1 MDLRE
6 IASAYQSVYLNEEVE
21 EDVSQI
27 IFEDLSQEEVDD
39 FVGEII
45 DEFLEEGFSAEDIE
59 EAFDEYIDEQCSILT
74 EARRAKRQPGK
85 DGKPQQGSFI
95 TRQREKLK
103 QQQAAKKDKV
113 ESDKAGALARSKAG
127 ALMKPVKVAKK
138 KGGALAKSAS
148 GAITKAVEKV
158 KVKVHDKDTKSLPAG
173 SPGAGR
179 KETATSGG
187 IKSKGGA
194 MGSEG
199 KKGTA
204 LPAPKKGGAIVKR
217 NETIGAKTT
226 PKQQAAAKAK
236 ETVKTGVGYALKKR
250 DMKRGNR
257 RTVLDPKKKTTVDKL
272 KDKASSVRV
281 DVTNAAKGLKRKAG
295 KALGKLA
302 SKLSEEGGQLD
313 SFDTVVA
320 YLIDEEIASDFDEAT
335 KKMAKL
341 SEATV
346 AKIHASQ
353 LQLLDEAVYGG
364 GKKEEKKDTR
374 MTVTNADKKG
384 NTPAYQ
390 NYMKGDKRYKAADH
404 MKGDK

>member
-6 IASAYQSVYLNEEVE
+6 VAAAYQSLYNVNEEVLE
-21 EDVSQI
+21 EDI
-27 IFEDLSQEEVDD
+27 NIDNLSQEDVDEL
-39 FVGEII
+39 VEELVY
-45 DEFLEEGFSAEDIE
+45 EFLEEGYSIEDIE
-59 EAFDEYIDEQCSILT
+59 EAFNESIENEFLVEEVEEEVLS
-74 EARRAKRQPGK
+74 EARPAKKRRGGPSYDEVK
-85 DGKPQQGSFI
+85 AKIDAK
-95 TRQREKLK
+95 EKAAAEK
-103 QQQAAKKDKV
+103 RAAKKDKV
-113 ESDKAGALARSKAG
+113 AKDKSAAMTVRPSDALATT
-127 ALMKPVKVAKK
+127 PKK
-138 KGGALAKSAS
+138 SKGGALVKKAS

-158 KVKVHDKDTKSLPAG
+158 KVRVHGKDTKSLAG
-173 SPGAGR
+173 GE
-179 KETATSGG
+179 KT
-187 IKSKGGA
+187 KS
-194 MGSEG
+194 
-199 KKGTA
+199 
-204 LPAPKKGGAIVKR
+204 LPQGVKGGAIVKR
-217 NETIGAKTT
+217 NETVGAKTT

-236 ETVKTGVGYALKKR
+236 ETVRKGVGYALKKR

-320 YLIDEEIASDFDEAT
+320 YLIDEGIASDFDEAT
-335 KKMAKL
+335 VKMAKL

-353 LQLLDEAVYGG
+353 IKLLDEAY
-364 GKKEEKKDTR
+364 
-374 MTVTNADKKG
+374 TVTNADKKG
-384 NTPAYQ
+384 NTTAYQ
-390 NYMKGDKRYKAADH
+390 NYKKGMKGKDGKPMYKAADH

>member
-6 IASAYQSVYLNEEVE
+6 VAAAYQSLYNVNEEVLE
-21 EDVSQI
+21 EDI
-27 IFEDLSQEEVDD
+27 NIDDLSQEDVDEL
-39 FVGEII
+39 VEELVY
-45 DEFLEEGFSAEDIE
+45 EFLEEGYSIEDIE
-59 EAFDEYIDEQCSILT
+59 ESFNESIENEFLVEEVEEEVLS

-85 DGKPQQGSFI
+85 EGKPQKGSFL
-95 TRQREKLK
+95 TRGKEKLAA
-103 QQQAAKKDKV
+103 QQAKKDKV
-113 ESDKAGALARSKAG
+113 AKDKAAAMTVRPSSALATT
-127 ALMKPVKVAKK
+127 PKK
-138 KGGALAKSAS
+138 SKGGALAKKAS

-158 KVKVHDKDTKSLPAG
+158 KVRVQDKDTKSLPG
-173 SPGAGR
+173 
-179 KETATSGG
+179 
-187 IKSKGGA
+187 
-194 MGSEG
+194 G
-199 KKGTA
+199 KKTKS
-204 LPAPKKGGAIVKR
+204 LPQGVKGGAIVKR
-217 NETIGAKTT
+217 NETVGAKTT

-236 ETVKTGVGYALKKR
+236 ETVKKGVGYALKKR

-257 RTVLDPKKKTTVDKL
+257 RDVVFGKKTKIDKL

-320 YLIDEEIASDFDEAT
+320 YLIDEGIASDFDEAT
-335 KKMAKL
+335 AKMAKL

-353 LQLLDEAVYGG
+353 IKLLDEAY
-364 GKKEEKKDTR
+364 
-374 MTVTNADKKG
+374 TVTNADKKG
-384 NTPAYQ
+384 NTTAYQ
-390 NYMKGDKRYKAADH
+390 NYKKGMKGKDGNPMYKAADH

>member
-6 IASAYQSVYLNEEVE
+6 VAAAYQSLYDINEEVLE
-21 EDVSQI
+21 EDI
-27 IFEDLSQEEVDD
+27 NIDNLSQEDVDEL
-39 FVGEII
+39 VEELVY
-45 DEFLEEGFSAEDIE
+45 EFLEEGYSIEDIE
-59 EAFDEYIDEQCSILT
+59 EAFNESIENEFLVEEVEEEVLS
-74 EARRAKRQPGK
+74 EARPAKKRRGGPSYDEVK
-85 DGKPQQGSFI
+85 AKIDAK
-95 TRQREKLK
+95 EKAAAEK
-103 QQQAAKKDKV
+103 RAAKKDKV
-113 ESDKAGALARSKAG
+113 AKDKSAAMTVRPSDALATT
-127 ALMKPVKVAKK
+127 PKK
-138 KGGALAKSAS
+138 SKGGALVKKAS

-158 KVKVHDKDTKSLPAG
+158 KVRVHGKDTKSLAG
-173 SPGAGR
+173 GE
-179 KETATSGG
+179 KT
-187 IKSKGGA
+187 KS
-194 MGSEG
+194 
-199 KKGTA
+199 
-204 LPAPKKGGAIVKR
+204 LPQGVKGGAIVKR
-217 NETIGAKTT
+217 NETVGAKTT

-236 ETVKTGVGYALKKR
+236 ETVRKGVGYALKKR

-320 YLIDEEIASDFDEAT
+320 YLIDEGIASDFDEAT
-335 KKMAKL
+335 VKMAKL

-353 LQLLDEAVYGG
+353 IKLLDEAY
-364 GKKEEKKDTR
+364 
-374 MTVTNADKKG
+374 TVTNADKKG
-384 NTPAYQ
+384 NTTAYQ
-390 NYMKGDKRYKAADH
+390 NYKKGMKGKDGKPMYKAADH

>member
-6 IASAYQSVYLNEEVE
+6 VAAAYQSLYTVNEEVLE
-21 EDVSQI
+21 EDI
-27 IFEDLSQEEVDD
+27 NIDDLSQEDVDEL
-39 FVGEII
+39 VEELVY
-45 DEFLEEGFSAEDIE
+45 EFLEEGYSIEDIE
-59 EAFDEYIDEQCSILT
+59 EAFNESIENEFLVEEVEEEVLS
-74 EARRAKRQPGK
+74 EARPAKKRRGGPSYDEVK
-85 DGKPQQGSFI
+85 AKIDAK
-95 TRQREKLK
+95 EKAAAEK
-103 QQQAAKKDKV
+103 RAAKKDKV
-113 ESDKAGALARSKAG
+113 AKDKSAAMTVRPSDALATT
-127 ALMKPVKVAKK
+127 PKK
-138 KGGALAKSAS
+138 SKGGALVKKAS

-158 KVKVHDKDTKSLPAG
+158 KVRVHGKDTKSLAG
-173 SPGAGR
+173 GE
-179 KETATSGG
+179 KT
-187 IKSKGGA
+187 KS
-194 MGSEG
+194 
-199 KKGTA
+199 
-204 LPAPKKGGAIVKR
+204 LPQGVKGGAIVKR
-217 NETIGAKTT
+217 NETVGAKTT

-236 ETVKTGVGYALKKR
+236 ETVRKGVGYALKKR

-320 YLIDEEIASDFDEAT
+320 YLIDEGIASDFDEAT
-335 KKMAKL
+335 VKMAKL

-353 LQLLDEAVYGG
+353 IKLLDEAY
-364 GKKEEKKDTR
+364 
-374 MTVTNADKKG
+374 TVTNADKKG
-384 NTPAYQ
+384 NTTAYQ
-390 NYMKGDKRYKAADH
+390 NYKKGMKGKDGKPMYKAADH

>member
-6 IASAYQSVYLNEEVE
+6 VAAAYQSLYNVNEEVLE
-21 EDVSQI
+21 EDI
-27 IFEDLSQEEVDD
+27 NIDDLSQEDVDEL
-39 FVGEII
+39 VEELVY
-45 DEFLEEGFSAEDIE
+45 EFLEEGYSIEDIE
-59 EAFDEYIDEQCSILT
+59 ESFNESIQEEFLVEEVEEEVLS
-74 EARRAKRQPGK
+74 EARPAKKRRGGPSYDEVK
-85 DGKPQQGSFI
+85 AKIDAK
-95 TRQREKLK
+95 EKAAAEK
-103 QQQAAKKDKV
+103 RAAKKDKV
-113 ESDKAGALARSKAG
+113 AKDKSAALTVRPSSALATT
-127 ALMKPVKVAKK
+127 PKK
-138 KGGALAKSAS
+138 SKGGAIVKSKGSALAKKAS

-158 KVKVHDKDTKSLPAG
+158 KVSVDKKDTKSLP
-173 SPGAGR
+173 
-179 KETATSGG
+179 
-187 IKSKGGA
+187 KGV
-194 MGSEG
+194 
-199 KKGTA
+199 
-204 LPAPKKGGAIVKR
+204 KGGAIVKR
-217 NETIGAKTT
+217 NETVGAKTT

-236 ETVKTGVGYALKKR
+236 ETVKKGVGYALKKR

-320 YLIDEEIASDFDEAT
+320 YLIDEGIASDFDEAT
-335 KKMAKL
+335 AKMAKL

-353 LQLLDEAVYGG
+353 IKLLDEAY
-364 GKKEEKKDTR
+364 
-374 MTVTNADKKG
+374 TVTNADKKG
-384 NTPAYQ
+384 NTTAYQ
-390 NYMKGDKRYKAADH
+390 NYKKGMKGKDGKPMYKAADH